1 MANLDLLTS
10 LECSQAASQGWSLHH
25 VYDLKTAR
33 WLVMILGSPSVDD
46 TCARVVQQ
54 ARAGDPLA
62 QKALSLVM
70 RSNKGNK

>member
-1 MANLDLLTS
+1 
-10 LECSQAASQGWSLHH
+10 
-25 VYDLKTAR
+25 
-33 WLVMILGSPSVDD
+33 MILGSPSVDD